1 MSRRIIRTPLYET
14 DPMRFVTLLDD
25 FHAGST
31 EDGEIGDL
39 GWLGVS
45 MSGSGGAALN
55 TIPTTT
61 GGFGVRGLRGNA
73 NSDYCVTRTAE
84 AQSFAEMSVG
94 MRFGFRVLPEGTS
107 DTRFWA
113 GFASNSSSV
122 PIQGNA
128 TKFLGVRYD
137 SAIDGNVYV
146 VSKNGSGS
154 GSEDVLSL
162 GAATTTA
169 YKTYWFDRVNA
180 TTLRC
185 YSGGALVGTLTTSN
199 FPATGSTCQPV
210 MGIGSTTGGSAKDLN
225 VDFIFAH
232 IPMDRS

>member
-39 GWLGVS
+39 GWIGANVS
-45 MSGSGGAALN
+45 GANGSVLN
-55 TIPTTT
+55 TIPATT
-61 GGFGVRGLRGNA
+61 GGFGVRGIRANA
-73 NSDYCVTRTAE
+73 NGEYCVTRTAE
-84 AQSFAEMSVG
+84 AQSFAELAVG
-94 MRFGFRVLPEGTS
+94 MRFGFRLLAESVTAA
-107 DTRFWA
+107 RFWA
-113 GFASNSSSV
+113 GFASNSSAS
-122 PIQGNA
+122 PIVGA
-128 TKFLGVRYD
+128 STKFLGVRFD
-137 SAIDGNVYV
+137 SSEDGNVYAV
-146 VSKNGSGS
+146 AKNGAASGN
-154 GSEDVLSL
+154 EDILSL
-162 GAATTTA
+162 GAAITTA
-169 YKTYWFDRVNA
+169 YRTYWWDRINE

-185 YSGGALVGTLTTSN
+185 YSNGTLVGDLTMDD

-210 MGIGSTTGGSAKDLN
+210 IGVGSTDGSTKDFD